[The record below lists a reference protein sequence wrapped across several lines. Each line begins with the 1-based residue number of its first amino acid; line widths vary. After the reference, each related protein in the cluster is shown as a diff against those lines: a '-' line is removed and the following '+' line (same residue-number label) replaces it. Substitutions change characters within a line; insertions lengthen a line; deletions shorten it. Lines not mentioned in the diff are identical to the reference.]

1 MIRTLRRLRRAVA
14 RAPLRVKLVSTLLL
28 LLIGALLA
36 SGLAAST
43 IMGSY
48 LVSRVDDQLSSAA
61 HRPGR
66 DDDPELDSDDHSRLP
81 SDFVLEVLAAD
92 GTTITGPSSN
102 LADYEQALPDLPHYT
117 ARQIAAERRHFFT
130 IDAVSGEG
138 HWRVLAE
145 PTKLPDGS
153 TGLTLIAQSLA
164 DVERTTNRLTVLLAG
179 IGGAAVVV
187 FAAVGYLIV
196 RASLRPLRDVEATAA
211 TIAAGDLTQRV
222 PHGDPRTEIGRL
234 SGALNTMLTEIETA
248 FAERAVSEAAARR
261 SEERM
266 RRFVADA
273 SHELRTP
280 LTTIRGFAELYR
292 QAAGRDVDVPRLM
305 RRIEDEAK
313 RMGLLVEDL
322 LLLAR
327 LDQQRPLA
335 QLPVDVLALA
345 GDAVHDARMLAPDR
359 PITLD
364 VGRTDP
370 PPIVIGDEARL
381 RQVLANLV
389 GNALQHTPAG
399 TAVTVRVATSP
410 AAGDRRASVRLE
422 VADAGPGLPEADAA
436 RVFERFFRADPARS
450 RDEGGTGL
458 GLAIVAALVAGHG
471 GTVRLESRPGAG
483 ATFIVELPVADEP
496 ED

>member
-1 MIRTLRRLRRAVA
+1 
-14 RAPLRVKLVSTLLL
+14 
-28 LLIGALLA
+28 
-36 SGLAAST
+36 
-43 IMGSY
+43 
-48 LVSRVDDQLSSAA
+48 
-61 HRPGR
+61 
-66 DDDPELDSDDHSRLP
+66 
-81 SDFVLEVLAAD
+81 
-92 GTTITGPSSN
+92 
-102 LADYEQALPDLPHYT
+102 
-117 ARQIAAERRHFFT
+117 
-130 IDAVSGEG
+130 
-138 HWRVLAE
+138 
-145 PTKLPDGS
+145 
-153 TGLTLIAQSLA
+153 
-164 DVERTTNRLTVLLAG
+164 
-179 IGGAAVVV
+179 
-187 FAAVGYLIV
+187 
-196 RASLRPLRDVEATAA
+196 
-211 TIAAGDLTQRV
+211 
-222 PHGDPRTEIGRL
+222 
-234 SGALNTMLTEIETA
+234 
-248 FAERAVSEAAARR
+248 
-261 SEERM
+261 
-266 RRFVADA
+266 
-273 SHELRTP
+273 
-280 LTTIRGFAELYR
+280 
-292 QAAGRDVDVPRLM
+292 
-305 RRIEDEAK
+305 
-313 RMGLLVEDL
+313 MGLLVEDL

-422 VADAGPGLPEADAA
+422 VTDAGPGLPEADAA

-471 GTVRLESRPGAG
+471 GTVRLESSPGAG